1 MQNDANVVH
10 LTRVASEP
18 SPNAGAGRLPVILV
32 QVRDKAALQLKQ
44 ALQALFDNAD
54 DTLFEMADRATSNLE
69 QNAFFEAMR
78 DLRLKRKSI
87 ERVYLQKVFEEFSA
101 LNQVQSGKSVPT
113 LDTVSFDSLSLVQNE
128 ELEESVAVDAMVARV
143 MSRDATALAHLST
156 RLNTL
161 VGRKVD
167 EKSNPLAPRPLTAAF
182 LDACQGLGVEIKV
195 KLIILKLFEKY
206 VLAHCDQLYAEAN
219 QILVAAGVLPELK
232 SALPRR
238 QPAVRPEAVRD
249 AGTLQAQAALLD
261 GGQQEV
267 FGALQELLAQVRDNP
282 SFYRR
287 ETPENA
293 APISSNDLMR
303 LLSHL
308 QQHLPGPGAAE
319 FDVRDGVDQLLQ
331 RVSHKSGR
339 SRVVGQVDDDVINLV
354 SMLFEF
360 ILDDRTL
367 PDSLKALIG
376 RMQIPMLKVALLD
389 KTFFSRGSHPAR
401 RLLNE
406 IASASLGWAEHNDA
420 RRDSLYQKIE
430 QVVMR
435 LLNDFVDDPAIFAEL
450 LEDFIA
456 FTGDERRRSELL
468 EQRTRDA
475 EEGRAK
481 AELARQDVEQVLN
494 QRLFLPLLITSFY
507 LVRDAY
513 RQFSDTRI
521 ELQSLTLLGS
531 GLQIRRSLESL
542 NDLLQINAVI
552 GQSGKA
558 GDLEARIADVQK
570 GLRGR
575 LEALAPLSE
584 DGAAV
589 AEFEAQRDRLLN
601 GLQAVEAE
609 GSLQGKGA
617 RAEKLLGSAQVF
629 IKLLIAQAGLSQDS
643 QRQVRQLSELV
654 GSITPEVTAAI
665 SKGRAIGAYSLGQ
678 GFLNSSSSARLD
690 ELLLEFE
697 KLHGEYGLKLQE
709 SLAGSPQLLEEAAQ
723 ASRETLKSLGQLFED
738 RVIVAETLD
747 TPWTQFYDQV
757 SAAMD
762 KTYQLDD
769 AVLGYLDTQLQK
781 RLQQVRTQMLLLVAA
796 LAVVFAAILYLYG
809 GFYVSTRATLKDL
822 GRMMERVAGGDM
834 TVSFQARSRDELG
847 ELGQSF
853 NESVAKIHDLIERV
867 SQTVGEVERQTLRVE
882 SVSAESNQAVAGQR
896 SQIEQVATAMN
907 QMAATAQEVARSAA
921 MAVSSANSVN
931 QETLSGRSLVE
942 SQVGSIQ
949 RLAGEIDQSVA
960 AINRLAS
967 DSASISQVLD
977 VIKGIAEQTN
987 LLALNAAIEAAR
999 AGEQGRGFA
1008 VVADEVR
1015 TLAKR
1020 TQQSTAEIEQMI
1032 LRLQGGVDAAVKA
1045 MGSSHHT
1052 ADGTVNESAQ
1062 VQQALENI
1070 LGAVGMIVDQN
1081 QQIAAAAEQQTAV
1094 AHDIDQNIVEI
1105 NQAGERTAEGAS
1117 QTERASRELGA
1128 QVTQLKR
1135 LIGAFRV

>member
-494 QRLFLPLLITSFY
+494 QRLLGKVLPEVVVRLL
-507 LVRDAY
+507 RDAW
-513 RQFSDTRI
+513 
-521 ELQSLTLLGS
+521 
-531 GLQIRRSLESL
+531 
-542 NDLLQINAVI
+542 
-552 GQSGKA
+552 
-558 GDLEARIADVQK
+558 
-570 GLRGR
+570 
-575 LEALAPLSE
+575 
-584 DGAAV
+584 
-589 AEFEAQRDRLLN
+589 
-601 GLQAVEAE
+601 
-609 GSLQGKGA
+609 
-617 RAEKLLGSAQVF
+617 
-629 IKLLIAQAGLSQDS
+629 
-643 QRQVRQLSELV
+643 
-654 GSITPEVTAAI
+654 
-665 SKGRAIGAYSLGQ
+665 SK
-678 GFLNSSSSARLD
+678 
-690 ELLLEFE
+690 
-697 KLHGEYGLKLQE
+697 
-709 SLAGSPQLLEEAAQ
+709 
-723 ASRETLKSLGQLFED
+723 
-738 RVIVAETLD
+738 V
-747 TPWTQFYDQV
+747 
-757 SAAMD
+757 
-762 KTYQLDD
+762 
-769 AVLGYLDTQLQK
+769 QLQK